1 MDDIIKMYW
10 QYQQAAKMRG
20 EYDVAK
26 YYKSI
31 ACSLQWR
38 LKRLKEGSNGG
49 CVPIMTRFP
58 PRAALGFFFLLSDFV
73 ISSAD

>member
-10 QYQQAAKMRG
+10 QYQQAAKKRG

-26 YYKSI
+26 YYKSM

-38 LKRLKEGSNGG
+38 LKRVKKTSNGG
-49 CVPIMTRFP
+49 
-58 PRAALGFFFLLSDFV
+58 
-73 ISSAD
+73 